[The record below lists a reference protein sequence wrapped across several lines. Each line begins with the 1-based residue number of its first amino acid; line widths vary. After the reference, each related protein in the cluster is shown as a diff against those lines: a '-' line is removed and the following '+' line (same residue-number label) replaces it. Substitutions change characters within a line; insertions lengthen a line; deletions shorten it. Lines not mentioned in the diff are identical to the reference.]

1 MRAIPESEKFT
12 AFVVAFRIAMN
23 DEKLAKAVAVA
34 GNECNQEF
42 EQMKKAWIEIASKIA
57 MPMVNDA
64 LKIAEQ
70 YTTDEIEIIMENE
83 NESE

>member
-1 MRAIPESEKFT
+1 MRIIPESEKFT

-34 GNECNQEF
+34 GIECNQSF
-42 EQMKKAWIEIASKIA
+42 EGMQKAWIQIATRIA

-70 YTTDEIEIIMENE
+70 YTTDEISQIMED
-83 NESE
+83 

>member
-1 MRAIPESEKFT
+1 MRTIPESEKFT

-23 DEKLAKAVAVA
+23 DVKLARAVAVA

-42 EQMKKAWIEIASKIA
+42 EQMKQAWIEIATQLA
-57 MPMVNDA
+57 MPMMNEA
-64 LKIAEQ
+64 LKIAMQ
-70 YTTDEIEIIMENE
+70 YTTDEIDIIMENE

>member
-1 MRAIPESEKFT
+1 MRTIPESEKFT
-12 AFVVAFRIAMN
+12 AFVVAFRIAMT
-23 DEKLAKAVAVA
+23 DEKLARAVAVA

-42 EQMKKAWIEIASKIA
+42 EQMKQAWIEIATKLA
-57 MPMVNDA
+57 MPMMNEA

-70 YTTDEIEIIMENE
+70 YTTDEIDIIMENE

>member
-1 MRAIPESEKFT
+1 MRTIPESEKFT

-23 DEKLAKAVAVA
+23 DEKLARAVAVA

-42 EQMKKAWIEIASKIA
+42 EQMKQAWIEIATKLA
-57 MPMVNDA
+57 MPMMNEA

-70 YTTDEIEIIMENE
+70 YTTDEIDIIMENE

>member
-1 MRAIPESEKFT
+1 MRTIPESEKFT

-34 GNECNQEF
+34 GSECNQSF
-42 EQMKKAWIEIASKIA
+42 EGMQKAWIQIAIELA
-57 MPMVNDA
+57 MPMMNEA

>member
-1 MRAIPESEKFT
+1 MRTIPESEKFT

-23 DEKLAKAVAVA
+23 DDKLSKAVAVA

-42 EQMKKAWIEIASKIA
+42 EQMKKAWIEIATKIA
-57 MPMVNDA
+57 TPIMNDA

-70 YTTDEIEIIMENE
+70 YTTDEITQIMED
-83 NESE
+83 